1 MAPVESSGDL
11 TRTGLIIDGD
21 WRPAHGGRVYPI
33 RNPAD
38 PDELVGEAAS
48 ANKDDV
54 NLAVAAASRAFPS
67 WASLSFQER
76 AAYLHQIAA
85 RMIADQDELR
95 ARIRLFTR
103 EHGKILRE
111 ASMEMTRLG
120 DRFTYCAAQADR
132 LARDEV
138 LHGPPFDTLITRQP
152 RGVAALI
159 VPWNWPLSILG
170 AKLPQALIAG
180 NTVVIKPAQ
189 QSAMAPVLTMRIM
202 AEVLPPGVL
211 NVVTGSSA
219 EIGDTLLSHPLIRKI
234 NFTGGVETGKHVMR
248 VAADT
253 LKPVTLE
260 LGGNDPALVLEDA
273 LLDEQSIQRMV
284 LGTFMTAGQV
294 CMAIKRIYVHQARY
308 SELLEKF
315 MAETDRHVVGNGLD
329 ANVTMGPLNN
339 AAQLKI
345 VRDFIADAKHK
356 GAKVHELGKIVDEA
370 SYRKGY
376 FQRPVVVTGADH
388 SMKIVAQE
396 QFGPA
401 IAIMPFKTDA
411 EAVQLA
417 NGTEF
422 GLSSSV
428 WTQGRERA
436 LNMARQ
442 LEAGYTYLNAHGPT
456 LQDNRAPFGG
466 FKHSGI
472 GRNLGFEGIM
482 EFLEPHSISSVPGWL
497 SLS

>member
-1 MAPVESSGDL
+1 
-11 TRTGLIIDGD
+11 
-21 WRPAHGGRVYPI
+21 
-33 RNPAD
+33 
-38 PDELVGEAAS
+38 
-48 ANKDDV
+48 
-54 NLAVAAASRAFPS
+54 
-67 WASLSFQER
+67 
-76 AAYLHQIAA
+76 
-85 RMIADQDELR
+85 
-95 ARIRLFTR
+95 
-103 EHGKILRE
+103 
-111 ASMEMTRLG
+111 
-120 DRFTYCAAQADR
+120 
-132 LARDEV
+132 
-138 LHGPPFDTLITRQP
+138 
-152 RGVAALI
+152 
-159 VPWNWPLSILG
+159 
-170 AKLPQALIAG
+170 
-180 NTVVIKPAQ
+180 
-189 QSAMAPVLTMRIM
+189 
-202 AEVLPPGVL
+202 
-211 NVVTGSSA
+211 
-219 EIGDTLLSHPLIRKI
+219 
-234 NFTGGVETGKHVMR
+234 
-248 VAADT
+248 
-253 LKPVTLE
+253 
-260 LGGNDPALVLEDA
+260 
-273 LLDEQSIQRMV
+273 
-284 LGTFMTAGQV
+284 
-294 CMAIKRIYVHQARY
+294 MAITSIYVHQERY
-308 SELLEKF
+308 SELLDKF

-339 AAQLKI
+339 AAQLEI

-356 GAKVHELGKIVDEA
+356 GAKVHELGKIADEA

-428 WTQGRERA
+428 WTQDRERA
-436 LNMARQ
+436 LIMARQ